1 MMKDNKKN
9 RNNESHFQTPSGGH
23 EKEATT
29 RTTNLFSVWS
39 ILGILH
45 TNTVQGQG
53 NQKKKRK
60 YKVKKLVVLRTFIS
74 VIFS

>member
-1 MMKDNKKN
+1 MNNNAKTMNHIFKHLQEVMKK
-9 RNNESHFQTPSGGH
+9 
-23 EKEATT
+23 ATR

-53 NQKKKRK
+53 NQKKK
-60 YKVKKLVVLRTFIS
+60 KKI
-74 VIFS
+74 